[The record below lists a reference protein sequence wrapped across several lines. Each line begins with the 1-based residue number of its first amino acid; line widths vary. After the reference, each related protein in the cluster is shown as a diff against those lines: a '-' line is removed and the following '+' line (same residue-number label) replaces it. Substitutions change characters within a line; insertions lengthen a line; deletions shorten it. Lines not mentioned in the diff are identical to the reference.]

1 MRQPHLPNPDYRF
14 VTRVRNASNRDEG
27 EGEGKLEELE
37 NLRPDLAV
45 NGRLIATQCMIDVS
59 VVHTAS
65 PSYIANGRGGHF
77 AKDRETSKRKRYE
90 LAAMAWGFPFVP
102 FVLETHGGWGPAGLD
117 FLRQLGREFSG
128 DEEKQIAFY
137 VRAISACSF
146 ALQRGNAHI
155 QMMGTLRTSGKS
167 S

>member
-1 MRQPHLPNPDYRF
+1 
-14 VTRVRNASNRDEG
+14 
-27 EGEGKLEELE
+27 
-37 NLRPDLAV
+37 
-45 NGRLIATQCMIDVS
+45 
-59 VVHTAS
+59 
-65 PSYIANGRGGHF
+65 
-77 AKDRETSKRKRYE
+77 
-90 LAAMAWGFPFVP
+90 MAWGIPFVP

-137 VRAISACSF
+137 VRAISACWF

-155 QMMGTLRTSGKS
+155 QMGTLRTSGKS